1 MEKAASLFLEEKK
14 MFDEYGRNIDYVRI
28 SLTDRCNLRC
38 VYCMPEEGVQLL
50 PHDDML
56 TFDEIVRLC
65 RLFADLGIK
74 KIKLTGGEPL
84 CRLNA
89 SGLIKQIKELSGIEQ
104 VTLTTNG
111 VELHKYWADLCA
123 AGLDA
128 INISLDTLDKELY
141 HQITRRD
148 KLDTVVEN
156 IVMAAESKQMP
167 VKINCVPMRR
177 EQKLYDVASLAK
189 DYDVHVRYIEMMPI
203 GQGKDF
209 EFYSREATVALL
221 EKQYGKL
228 IPCDEKLGNGPAE
241 YYMID
246 GFRGKIGFISAVSH
260 KFCHQCNRVRL
271 TAEGF
276 LKTCLQYDKG
286 VELRSLLRSTASD
299 DEIKQAIRMAIANK
313 PFAHHFD
320 EAATETDEQKT
331 MSQIGG

>member
-1 MEKAASLFLEEKK
+1 

>member
-1 MEKAASLFLEEKK
+1 ML
-14 MFDEYGRNIDYVRI
+14 DDYGRNIDYVRI

-38 VYCMPEEGVQLL
+38 VYCMPEEGVQLM
-50 PHDDML
+50 PHSDIL
-56 TFDEIVRLC
+56 TFDEIIRLC
-65 RLFADLGIK
+65 RIFAELGMK

-89 SGLIKQIKELSGIEQ
+89 AGLIKQLKDIPGVEQ

-111 VELHKYWADLCA
+111 VELHKYWQDLCT

-148 KLDTVVEN
+148 KLDTVVDNIIMASEN
-156 IVMAAESKQMP
+156 GQVP
-167 VKINCVPMRR
+167 VKINCVPMRQ
-177 EQKLYDVASLAK
+177 EQKLYDVASLAR
-189 DYDVHVRYIEMMPI
+189 DYNVHVRYIEMMPI

-209 EFYSREATVALL
+209 EFFSREETIALL
-221 EKQYGKL
+221 EEKYGKL
-228 IPCDEKLGNGPAE
+228 VPCKEMLGNGPAE

-246 GFRGKIGFISAVSH
+246 GFKGKIGFISAVSH
-260 KFCHQCNRVRL
+260 KFCHLCNRIRL
-271 TAEGF
+271 TADGF

-286 VELRSLLRSTASD
+286 VELRPLLRAEASD
-299 DEIKQAIRMAIANK
+299 EEIKRAIQAAIAQK
-313 PFAHHFD
+313 PSAHHFEELDAEDD
-320 EAATETDEQKT
+320 ERKN